1 MRRVRLTAVAATVLV
16 AWATTP
22 APAMAQDDHEGH
34 GDHSAHTAAGL
45 YTPERSVARYVIPRV
60 TLVNQDRVEV
70 QLDELL
76 ASDRPLLL
84 NFMFATCT
92 TVCPILSAGFSNLQR
107 VLGDEASQ
115 VPLISITI
123 DPDNDTPEVMK
134 SYLKR
139 CHARPGWQFL
149 TGHRADIEQVM
160 HAFEA
165 FVPDKM
171 SHRPLT
177 FLRSPKDGQ
186 WVRIDGF
193 ISTADLVK
201 EYRALAVN

>member
-1 MRRVRLTAVAATVLV
+1 MRCERLTAVAATVLL

-22 APAMAQDDHEGH
+22 APAWAQDTHEGH
-34 GDHSAHTAAGL
+34 GDHSAHMAAAR
-45 YTPERSVARYVIPRV
+45 YAPERSVARYVTPRV

-76 ASDRPLLL
+76 AADGPLLL
-84 NFMFATCT
+84 NFVFATCT
-92 TVCPILSAGFSNLQR
+92 TVCPVLSASFSNLQR
-107 VLGDEASQ
+107 TLGEEASR

-123 DPDNDTPEVMK
+123 DPDHDTPEVMK

-139 CHARPGWQFL
+139 YHAQPGWQFL
-149 TGHRADIEQVM
+149 TGRRADIEQVM
-160 HAFEA
+160 HAFDA

-193 ISTADLVK
+193 ISTADLVT
-201 EYRALAVN
+201 EYRALVVN